1 LVPVRRRRVKG
12 AAMRVVFALSAS
24 LLLLAGCESV
34 PADTG
39 QLVEEP
45 RERCDT
51 VLTGS
56 RIPQCNRGDVKVMTR
71 EEMERAGLLSNPAAS
86 TGELLPGKSH

>member
-1 LVPVRRRRVKG
+1 MQSRLVVCLIALG
-12 AAMRVVFALSAS
+12 AAACAAPEKQAEVATN
-24 LLLLAGCESV
+24 E
-34 PADTG
+34 P
-39 QLVEEP
+39 P

-71 EEMERAGLLSNPAAS
+71 EEIERQGLLSNPATS
-86 TGELLPGKSH
+86 TGTLLPGKSH